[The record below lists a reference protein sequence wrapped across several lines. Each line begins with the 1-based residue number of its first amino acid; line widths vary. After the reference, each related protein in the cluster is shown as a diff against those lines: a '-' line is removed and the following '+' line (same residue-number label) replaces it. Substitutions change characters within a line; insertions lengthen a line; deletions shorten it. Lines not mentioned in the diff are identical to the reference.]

1 MASLRFRLPIG
12 AKRQI
17 TLPRALMALLSLE
30 EDDELL
36 VEVVGDQ
43 AVLTPVVSIPRAA
56 LPEELRR
63 KFESRGGRKSSRH
76 SLCLSSSVSLTL
88 IRLLSA
94 ISQEQASMQTP
105 TRAWFGFQN
114 CRNQ

>member
-12 AKRQI
+12 AERQI

-63 KFESRGGRKSSRH
+63 KFESRGGRNPPTF
-76 SLCLSSSVSLTL
+76 LCLSSSASLTL

-94 ISQEQASMQTP
+94 ISQEQAKTP
-105 TRAWFGFQN
+105 TRAWFELQN